1 MPIFKRQE
9 LPALLKG
16 LDEGRTAPVYLVVG
30 DRFLCQQAS
39 GEIINHLLPDEK
51 QRAASLALVDGDQ
64 EEPGQTLNQIRTYS
78 LFGGR
83 RVIKVSDTRLLFSKV
98 VGKTL
103 WDKALQY
110 RDKNDPRAA
119 GRCLRQF
126 LELESLAVAELL
138 ELPEASWTT
147 QLGFSRPPG
156 DLAWVVELLGSGPG
170 GAGGQGGGDMAELY
184 LAALQDGL
192 PGGNILILTAEAADK
207 RKKLYKAIA
216 ELGVIVDL
224 TVDSG
229 SGKAAESG
237 RKEVIAE
244 IVRSTLAEFGKKI
257 EPRALELLLE
267 RVGFHPVAARLESEK
282 LALFLAELPTATLAD
297 VDGIVGRTR
306 DEAIFELNEAVASRD
321 LGTALAIAGRLREG
335 GTHPLAIIAAL
346 RNHLRK
352 MLTIRS
358 MQELDS
364 PSYSPGLGYQAF
376 QAGYLERLKK
386 SRPDWPKD
394 LPGHP
399 YALYMLFAKTEK
411 FTLAGLTAGLE
422 TLLDAEYSLKSTG
435 LSEKLVLD
443 YLLVRLL
450 RGSTGG

>member
-1 MPIFKRQE
+1 MPIIKRQE
-9 LPALLKG
+9 LPTLLKG
-16 LDEGRTAPVYLVVG
+16 LDEGRTAPIYLVVG
-30 DRFLCQQAS
+30 DRFLCQQAA
-39 GEIINHLLPDEK
+39 GEIINHLLPEEK
-51 QRAASLALVDGDQ
+51 QRAASLAMVDGDQ

-83 RVIKVSDTRLLFSKV
+83 RVIKVSDTRLLFSKM

-103 WDKALQY
+103 WDKAVQN

-126 LELESLAVAELL
+126 LELEGLTVEELL
-138 ELPEASWTT
+138 ELPEAAWST
-147 QLGFSRPPG
+147 QLGFARPPG
-156 DLAWVVELLGSGPG
+156 DLAWIGELPG
-170 GAGGQGGGDMAELY
+170 FAPAGTGAKGGGDMAELY

-192 PGGNILILTAEAADK
+192 PGGNVLILTAEAADK

-237 RKEVIAE
+237 RKEVISE
-244 IVRSTLAEFGKKI
+244 IVRNTLAEFGKKI
-257 EPRALELLLE
+257 ETRA
-267 RVGFHPVAARLESEK
+267 
-282 LALFLAELPTATLAD
+282 LALFLEEQPTATAAD
-297 VDGIVGRTR
+297 VDGLVGRTR
-306 DEAIFELNEAVASRD
+306 DEAIFELNEAVANRD
-321 LGTALAIAGRLREG
+321 LDTALAIAGRLRDG

-358 MQELDS
+358 MQALDS
-364 PSYSPGLGYQAF
+364 PSYTKGLGYQAF
-376 QAGYLERLKK
+376 QSGYLARLKE

-411 FTLAGLTAGLE
+411 FSLAGLTAALG
-422 TLLDAEYSLKSTG
+422 TLLDAEYSLKSSG

-443 YLLVRLL
+443 YLLLRLL
-450 RGSTGG
+450 RTAADG